1 MNMNFMYKNTM
12 GNTKFIT
19 RALELAKES
28 EHNFKHGAVLVK
40 SGKVVSE
47 GMNKYSKIPVPGV
60 GSIHAEHSALQAY
73 SKHKAFI
80 RDSTIYIARQ
90 ASYGPAMS
98 KPCPRC
104 LILLKNVGIKRVIY
118 TTDKCGVIGSMYLK

>member
-1 MNMNFMYKNTM
+1 M
-12 GNTKFIT
+12 GNTKFLT
-19 RALELAKES
+19 RALELASES

-40 SGKVVSE
+40 SKKVLSE
-47 GMNKYSKIPVPGV
+47 GMNKYSKIPVPGI
-60 GSIHAEHSALQAY
+60 GSIHAEHSALQACN
-73 SKHKAFI
+73 KNKAMI
-80 RDSTIYIARQ
+80 KDSTIYIARQ

-104 LILLKNVGIKRVIY
+104 LILLKHVGIKRVFY